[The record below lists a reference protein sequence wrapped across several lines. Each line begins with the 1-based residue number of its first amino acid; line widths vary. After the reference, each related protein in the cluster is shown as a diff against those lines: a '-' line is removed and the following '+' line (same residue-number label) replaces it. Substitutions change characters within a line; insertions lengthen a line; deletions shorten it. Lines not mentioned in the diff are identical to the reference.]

1 MEPIYRRFS
10 GNVKRLLKA
19 KGYTAERLAYESGID
34 KGNLSRVIAGKQGAS
49 MDLMQKIADTLEVD
63 IEELFVQNA
72 AKISG
77 DLTKA
82 HDQRHHRG
90 LH

>member
-10 GNVKRLLKA
+10 GNLKRLLKA

-49 MDLMQKIADTLEVD
+49 MDLMQKIADTFEVD
-63 IEELFVQNA
+63 IQELFVQNA
-72 AKISG
+72 ASSASNQSKVC
-77 DLTKA
+77 DPA
-82 HDQRHHRG
+82 PRRG
-90 LH
+90 TY

>member
-1 MEPIYRRFS
+1 MAGMDTIYRRFS
-10 GNVKRLLKA
+10 GNLKRLLNA

-63 IEELFVQNA
+63 VSELFKKN
-72 AKISG
+72 
-77 DLTKA
+77 
-82 HDQRHHRG
+82 
-90 LH
+90 